1 MSDRQT
7 ADIRNVAVVG
17 HGGAGK
23 TTLVENLLAEAGA
36 VPEPGDVEE
45 GSSRSDYGPEEKER
59 GFSIDNSMFH
69 FDWNDISVNL
79 IDTPGYIEFVGTATS
94 ALPAVETALVTIDAT
109 EGIQINTRQMWERAG
124 ELGKARALVITHL
137 DGENIR
143 YQDLI
148 DEIQDVF
155 GRQCAPLFLP
165 VGLGEEVSGVVDLL
179 SADEAPDGV
188 VGDFSGLQEE
198 LVESV
203 IESDEELMERYLEGE
218 EIEDQRLRRAFREAI
233 AAGEVAP
240 VLCCCAPQQV
250 GLEETLRFMADC
262 LPSPLDVSAPVAQ
275 DEEGNEVDVEQE
287 ADAPLCAWVFKS
299 FTDVH
304 VGKLGFFRVF
314 GGTVE
319 RGQDVQ
325 IARTGDTA
333 RMGHIYHVFGEEQ
346 EEAEQATPGDILCM
360 SKVEEVELN
369 DTLCSPEQKLFLPAP
384 KEPNTMVSLAVTPE
398 SREDEEKMGEGLE
411 ELVGRDPG
419 LSLRRDERSSEL
431 VLSGLSN
438 LHLEVTLSRLK
449 RQYDVEVTT
458 RPPTIPYQETIT
470 ERAKGHHRHKKQS
483 GGRGQYGE
491 VYLVIEPLERG
502 EGFEFLDET
511 KGGVIPRQF
520 LPSVEK
526 GIKEAMDDGL
536 MADFPVVDLRVRVY
550 DGDHHSVDSS
560 EAAFKT
566 AGAKA
571 FEKAFNGAEPTL
583 LEPISEMEVTIPAE
597 YMGDV
602 TANLTG
608 HRGRI
613 QGMDQEGETQ
623 TVRAQIPMA
632 EVSTYGAELKSITG
646 GEGTFTVEFSHYEP
660 VPSHMQD
667 EVIRKERAKRKED
680 E

>member
-7 ADIRNVAVVG
+7 ADIRNVAIAG

-23 TTLVENLLAEAGA
+23 TTLVDHLLAEAGA
-36 VPEPGDVEE
+36 VQEPGDVEE
-45 GSSRSDYGPEEKER
+45 GDSLSDSSPEEKER

-69 FDWNDISVNL
+69 FDWDDHTFNI
-79 IDTPGYIEFVGTATS
+79 IDTPGYIEFEGTAVS
-94 ALPAVETALVTIDAT
+94 ALPAVETALIAVDAK

-124 ELGKARALVITHL
+124 ELGKARALVITHI
-137 DGENIR
+137 DGDNVR
-143 YQDLI
+143 YQELL

-188 VGDFSGLQEE
+188 VGDFSGLHEE

-203 IESDEELMERYLEGE
+203 IESDDELMERYLEGE
-218 EIEDQRLRRAFREAI
+218 EIEDERLRDAFREAV

-240 VLCCCAPQQV
+240 ILCCCAPQQV
-250 GLEETLRFMADC
+250 GLEELLQFMGDC
-262 LPSPLDVSAPVAQ
+262 LPSPLDVPAPVAQ
-275 DEEGNEVDVEQE
+275 DEEGNEVEVEQD
-287 ADAPLCAWVFKS
+287 ADSPLCAWVFKS
-299 FTDVH
+299 VTDVH

-314 GGTVE
+314 GGTVK

-346 EEAEQATPGDILCM
+346 EEAETGTPGDILCM

-369 DTLCSPEQKLFLPAP
+369 DTLCEPEQRLSLPAP
-384 KEPNTMVSLAVTPE
+384 EAPNPMVSLAVVPE
-398 SREDEEKMGEGLE
+398 SREDEEKVGEGLQ
-411 ELVGRDPG
+411 ELVARDPG
-419 LSLRRDERSSEL
+419 LNLRRDERSSEL

-449 RQYDVEVTT
+449 RQYGVEVST

-470 ERAKGHHRHKKQS
+470 DRAKGHHRHKKQT

-491 VYLVIEPLERG
+491 VYLVVEPLERG

-526 GIKEAMDDGL
+526 GIKEAMEDGL
-536 MADFPVVDLRVRVY
+536 MADFPVV
-550 DGDHHSVDSS
+550 
-560 EAAFKT
+560 
-566 AGAKA
+566 
-571 FEKAFNGAEPTL
+571 
-583 LEPISEMEVTIPAE
+583 
-597 YMGDV
+597 
-602 TANLTG
+602 
-608 HRGRI
+608 
-613 QGMDQEGETQ
+613 
-623 TVRAQIPMA
+623 
-632 EVSTYGAELKSITG
+632 
-646 GEGTFTVEFSHYEP
+646 
-660 VPSHMQD
+660 
-667 EVIRKERAKRKED
+667 
-680 E
+680 